1 MRKFR
6 NNRTVTFI
14 NIFIFSFLFLNCMS
28 SINPLGVCMSVRNFP
43 IAFYWI
49 KRACRENN
57 VDLLIVKNY
66 PHHIAHQKAR
76 EFFLKHEEYT
86 HFIIVNEDTIVTS
99 SHLKLLLEDL
109 EEYDYPVIGGYCF
122 PVSKNYPKTNLTK
135 KNMRNIRVVFANQYD
150 FYDLEDVITW
160 DIKDPIDS
168 FYFNGL
174 TLTAIRRDII
184 EKIEFKPYKYV
195 TDRTLGLWVRRG
207 IMFDLQFSNTLH
219 DLKIPLMVDKRLL
232 IMHFGNTRGF
242 INLRGKKPYVKL
254 VKPNGEEILI
264 EEGKEYK

>member
-1 MRKFR
+1 MP
-6 NNRTVTFI
+6 VV
-14 NIFIFSFLFLNCMS
+14 
-28 SINPLGVCMSVRNFP
+28 NPLAVVMSVRDFP

-49 KRACRENN
+49 RKACRENN

-66 PHHIAHQKAR
+66 PHDIAHQKSR

-86 HFIIVNEDTIVTS
+86 HMIIVNEDTIVTP

-122 PVSKNYPKTNLTK
+122 PVSKRYPKTNLTK

-150 FYDLEDVITW
+150 FYDLEEVITW
-160 DIKDPIDS
+160 SLDTPVEE

-174 TLTAIRRDII
+174 TLTAIRRDIVKEI
-184 EKIEFKPYKYV
+184 GFKPYKYIN
-195 TDRTLGLWVRRG
+195 DRTLGFWVRRG
-207 IMFDLQFSNTLH
+207 IMFDLQFSN
-219 DLKIPLMVDKRLL
+219 DLYDKGIKLMVDKRLL
-232 IMHFGNTRGF
+232 VLHFGNTRNL

-254 VKPNGEEILI
+254 IKSDGEEIVI
-264 EEGKEYK
+264 EEGRPYK